1 MVARTALLASL
12 GCRWADGGAFFRSH
26 YRASF
31 LADANGSQV
40 VPPSPRGHGTVLVPP
55 SPRGHGTVLLGH
67 GTAKLAAAADVAR
80 TMRQRIDANRAL
92 HCGVFVA
99 NNAIYSRSV
108 RLNPRSWP
116 GEHHP

>member
-1 MVARTALLASL
+1 MVPRTVLLASL

-40 VPPSPRGHGTVLVPP
+40 VPPSPRGHGTVLV
-55 SPRGHGTVLLGH
+55 GHGK
-67 GTAKLAAAADVAR
+67 AMKLAAAADVAR
-80 TMRQRIDANRAL
+80 TTRQRIDANRAL

-108 RLNPRSWP
+108 SLKPRGWP

>member
-1 MVARTALLASL
+1 MVARAVLLASL

-40 VPPSPRGHGTVLVPP
+40 VPPSPRGHGTVLV
-55 SPRGHGTVLLGH
+55 GHGTVM
-67 GTAKLAAAADVAR
+67 KLAAAADAAR
-80 TMRQRIDANRAL
+80 MMRQRIDANRAL

-108 RLNPRSWP
+108 RLNPRKLAGRAP
-116 GEHHP
+116 PLDKPN

>member
-1 MVARTALLASL
+1 MVPRTVLLASL

-40 VPPSPRGHGTVLVPP
+40 VPPSPRGHGTVLV
-55 SPRGHGTVLLGH
+55 GHGTVM
-67 GTAKLAAAADVAR
+67 KLAAAADAAR
-80 TMRQRIDANRAL
+80 MMRQRIDANRAL
-92 HCGVFVA
+92 RCGVFVA

-108 RLNPRSWP
+108 CLNPRSWP